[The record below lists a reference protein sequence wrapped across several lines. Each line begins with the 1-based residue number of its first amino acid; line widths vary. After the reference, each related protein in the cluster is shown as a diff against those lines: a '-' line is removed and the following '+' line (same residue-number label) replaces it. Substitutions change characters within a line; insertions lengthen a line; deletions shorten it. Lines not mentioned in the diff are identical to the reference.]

1 MKVLRMCFL
10 NGEMF
15 LVIIRTTSN
24 DREIFRATMKSCE
37 RNSTK
42 SDYLWRRWLKLHFML
57 DVSVNEITQ

>member
-1 MKVLRMCFL
+1 MCFL

-42 SDYLWRRWLKLHFML
+42 KRLFMAPLVKVTFYARRF
-57 DVSVNEITQ
+57 S